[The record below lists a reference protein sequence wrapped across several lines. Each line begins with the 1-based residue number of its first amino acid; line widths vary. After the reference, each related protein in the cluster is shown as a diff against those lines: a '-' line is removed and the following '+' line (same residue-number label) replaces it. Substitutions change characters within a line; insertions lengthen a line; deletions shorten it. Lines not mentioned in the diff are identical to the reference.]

1 MSRTFDEKNHL
12 LLSDIIIPYI
22 YCPSFLIYDYQIN
35 NLKKSFNE
43 YLHLCCPQAF
53 HRIACDENSLLNGE
67 IIEYDH
73 KKERKIFSSESRT
86 NESILNYLNDSCFV
100 EDLGAFYLILASID
114 RVLVT
119 SSNTR
124 TRQRSTRRLAYIC
137 IGSGTLF
144 WTLFHCHTLILTD
157 IQEIAPGYSIC
168 YARAGRYVVFLDDE
182 ISGCNGY

>member
-100 EDLGAFYLILASID
+100 EDLG
-114 RVLVT
+114 
-119 SSNTR
+119 
-124 TRQRSTRRLAYIC
+124 
-137 IGSGTLF
+137 
-144 WTLFHCHTLILTD
+144 
-157 IQEIAPGYSIC
+157 
-168 YARAGRYVVFLDDE
+168 
-182 ISGCNGY
+182 